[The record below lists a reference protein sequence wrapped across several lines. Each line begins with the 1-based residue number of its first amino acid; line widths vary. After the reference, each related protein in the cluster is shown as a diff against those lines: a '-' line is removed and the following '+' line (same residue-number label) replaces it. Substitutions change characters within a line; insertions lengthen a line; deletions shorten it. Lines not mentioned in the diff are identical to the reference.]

1 MNREQW
7 IQQLRKI
14 GLSGYEAQVYLALL
28 GETNAPASRIVRKS
42 GVPQSKVYGALTSL
56 IERGFAEQVLGDVKM
71 YRGVPPRQ
79 AFATYR
85 QRVEDNLAKSK
96 SDMSQLEMAAPG
108 APSNDPASLGIRLLR
123 QAQFEGVRTS
133 VVAGAKAEFL
143 TTLKAAP
150 AIAPDAAA
158 ELRRIRQGVDVRYV
172 VQTDALR
179 DPVQGPA
186 LYRLAEETGTVR
198 FVDMVPTGF
207 SVVDSAMVLIEV
219 DDADDSKQGLVIP
232 NTALAES
239 MKILFNTLWSQSR
252 ALEQLPTVFREAVT
266 S

>member
-14 GLSGYEAQVYLALL
+14 GLSGYESQVYLALL

-42 GVPQSKVYGALTSL
+42 GVPQSKVYGALESL
-56 IERGFAEQVLGDVKM
+56 IQHGFAEQVLGEVKM

-108 APSNDPASLGIRLLR
+108 TPSNDPLSLGIRLLR
-123 QAQFEGVRTS
+123 QPQFAGVRNV
-133 VVAGAKAEFL
+133 VVAGVKNQFL
-143 TTLKAAP
+143 TSLKAAP
-150 AIAPDAAA
+150 ALAPDTAGDMR
-158 ELRRIRQGVDVRYV
+158 LIRQGADVRYIV
-172 VQTDALR
+172 LTEALK

-186 LYRLAEETGTVR
+186 LYRHAEETGVVR
-198 FVDMVPTGF
+198 FLDVVPTGF
-207 SVVDSAMVLIEV
+207 SVVDGSMVLIEV
-219 DDADDSKQGLVIP
+219 DEIDGSKLGLVIP
-232 NTALAES
+232 NNALAES
-239 MKILFNTLWSQSR
+239 MKILFNSLWSQAR
-252 ALEQLPTVFREAVT
+252 TLEQLPIVFREPVA